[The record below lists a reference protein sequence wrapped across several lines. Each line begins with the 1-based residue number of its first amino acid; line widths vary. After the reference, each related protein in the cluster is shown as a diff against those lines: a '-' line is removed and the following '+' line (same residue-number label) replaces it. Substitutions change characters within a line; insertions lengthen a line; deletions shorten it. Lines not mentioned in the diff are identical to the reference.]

1 MSSRAVVWLLVVGIV
16 LFVIGRVMFGSDGN
30 TGDASDHIDAQPVE
44 PVDANE
50 VGKSI
55 VDNARPA
62 EPVVGALATEKETPD
77 LGDGEPFADSVA
89 AVENEQAAVA
99 TPTDEEA
106 IQRYGS
112 VTSWQLH
119 LLESEDRAAFPEWID
134 EQFEA
139 GLDDYE
145 KSADNAEMINAFLL
159 EASSHGYDGQ
169 PIVECSAMIC
179 RLEFTGANDMRA
191 LTKLIGQ
198 GAISLPDQIAGFHG
212 LRRGPN
218 GELIIFAPLKGI
230 LGVDR

>member
-1 MSSRAVVWLLVVGIV
+1 
-16 LFVIGRVMFGSDGN
+16 
-30 TGDASDHIDAQPVE
+30 TGDAHDHIDALPVE
-44 PVDANE
+44 PVDANDI
-50 VGKSI
+50 GNIS

-77 LGDGEPFADSVA
+77 LGDGEPFADAVA
-89 AVENEQAAVA
+89 AVEYEQAAVA

-119 LLESEDRAAFPEWID
+119 LLESEDRAAFPKWID

-159 EASSHGYDGQ
+159 EATSHGYDGQ

-218 GELIIFAPLKGI
+218 GELIVFAPLKGI